1 MLIAA
6 RVAVEN
12 AESGD
17 EEARARAGLKHA
29 KEELER
35 EKLEADAAEGVNHL
49 YMCCFYSL
57 SRACA

>member
-12 AESGD
+12 AECDD
-17 EEARARAGLKHA
+17 EEARARADLKRC

-35 EKLEADAAEGVNHL
+35 EKLDVDAAEG
-49 YMCCFYSL
+49 
-57 SRACA
+57 